1 MECCSD
7 DDTDLKAECGEINNH
22 TQKQQQTTTIPSL
35 DFAVEPSFEDEN
47 PPPEKEGN
55 DDEKNEFLITFKSRL
70 KRMSQ
75 KIFHCVCPLARPC
88 AALIRC
94 DMQTFWNI
102 LPSIVVIKALWLS
115 YLCLFFCDLAKVVR
129 LIPTEVQSNNGP
141 IHVFQKE
148 QYSFGLWAYS
158 KTVHEDYTVD
168 GFVKNEVERVET
180 CELNM
185 RSADD
190 GSPDD
195 LFLVDV
201 YFILARTF
209 AISTA
214 TIGSISM
221 IVLWLSSARVQKL
234 NTAFTRKLIGVGLL
248 TCCLCQASVLL
259 FFCFQ
264 SVSGYE
270 IWGR

>member
-1 MECCSD
+1 M
-7 DDTDLKAECGEINNH
+7 
-22 TQKQQQTTTIPSL
+22 
-35 DFAVEPSFEDEN
+35 V
-47 PPPEKEGN
+47 
-55 DDEKNEFLITFKSRL
+55 
-70 KRMSQ
+70 
-75 KIFHCVCPLARPC
+75 
-88 AALIRC
+88 
-94 DMQTFWNI
+94 
-102 LPSIVVIKALWLS
+102 
-115 YLCLFFCDLAKVVR
+115 FCDLAKVVR

-180 CELNM
+180 CEFNM
-185 RSADD
+185 RRADD
-190 GSPDD
+190 GSPDE
-195 LFLVDV
+195 LFLVDA

-234 NTAFTRKLIGVGLL
+234 NTAFTRKLIGVGLF
-248 TCCLCQASVLL
+248 TCCICQASVLL
-259 FFCFQ
+259 FFASKVCRDTEYGEDRHCGLEEGSGTIFGGCLFWLLTGIAMMKMTPPQDAETNALSSDEQNTDNSHLQVHQ
-264 SVSGYE
+264 SEVA
-270 IWGR
+270 